1 MNDIPLPE
9 TLAGRDIAYVVHPA
23 TNLRLHETVGPLII
37 ERGEGVR
44 IVDTK
49 GQSYI
54 DGMAGLWCASLGFDE
69 PRLTEAATRQMR
81 QLPYQSTFA
90 HRSNEPSIAL
100 ADALIARAPVPM
112 SKVIFQSSGSEA
124 IDTAI
129 KLVWYY
135 HEATGAPNK
144 RKVIG
149 RKGGYHGTSIAA
161 ASLSGQEHMHRGFGL
176 PLPGFLHTGSPHFYR
191 EGMPGETEETFASR
205 RAQEL
210 EELIL
215 REDPATIGAFF
226 AEPIMGAGGVILPP
240 ATYFE
245 KMQAVLRR
253 YNILFVAD
261 EVICGFCRTG
271 NYWGSQTYKLNPDLL
286 ACAKALSAA
295 YFPISAVMMTD
306 RIFQGMAEHSNK
318 LGAFGHGYTMGGHPV
333 GAAVA
338 LEALRIYD
346 EDRILEHVRKVGEV
360 LQSGLRRFAHHPL
373 VGNVRGIGL
382 IGALEF
388 MADPKSK
395 KPFDPAL
402 KVPVKVMDAL
412 RRQGVLLRALGD
424 SLACSPPLIIST
436 EEIEVMMSAL
446 SVALDEVYRWTQESA
461 SGNA

>member
-1 MNDIPLPE
+1 
-9 TLAGRDIAYVVHPA
+9 
-23 TNLRLHETVGPLII
+23 
-37 ERGEGVR
+37 
-44 IVDTK
+44 
-49 GQSYI
+49 
-54 DGMAGLWCASLGFDE
+54 
-69 PRLTEAATRQMR
+69 
-81 QLPYQSTFA
+81 
-90 HRSNEPSIAL
+90 
-100 ADALIARAPVPM
+100 
-112 SKVIFQSSGSEA
+112 
-124 IDTAI
+124 
-129 KLVWYY
+129 
-135 HEATGAPNK
+135 
-144 RKVIG
+144 
-149 RKGGYHGTSIAA
+149 
-161 ASLSGQEHMHRGFGL
+161 
-176 PLPGFLHTGSPHFYR
+176 
-191 EGMPGETEETFASR
+191 
-205 RAQEL
+205 
-210 EELIL
+210 
-215 REDPATIGAFF
+215 
-226 AEPIMGAGGVILPP
+226 MGAGGVILPP

-245 KMQAVLRR
+245 KIQAVLRR

-271 NYWGSQTYKLNPDLL
+271 NYWGSQTYQLNPDLL

-295 YFPISAVMMTD
+295 YFPVSAVMMTD
-306 RIFQGMAEHSNK
+306 RIFQGMAEHSNQ

-436 EEIEVMMSAL
+436 EEIEVMMRAL
-446 SVALDEVYRWTQESA
+446 SVALDEVYRWTQNPA
-461 SGNA
+461 SGNP

>member
-1 MNDIPLPE
+1 MSPSTLSD
-9 TLAGRDIAYVVHPA
+9 TLASRDIAHVVHAA
-23 TNLRLHETVGPLII
+23 TNLRLHESVGPMII
-37 ERGEGVR
+37 DSGSGVR
-44 IVDTK
+44 IVDTE
-49 GQSYI
+49 GRSYI

-69 PRLTEAATRQMR
+69 PRLAEAATRQMR
-81 QLPYQSTFA
+81 RLPYQSTFA

-100 ADALIARAPVPM
+100 ADALVARAPVPM

-135 HEATGAPNK
+135 HEATGNPAK

-149 RKGGYHGTSIAA
+149 RQGGYHGTSIAS
-161 ASLSGQEHMHRGFGL
+161 ASLSGQEHMHHGFGL
-176 PLPGFLHTGSPHFYR
+176 PLPGFLQTGSPHFYR
-191 EGMPGETEETFASR
+191 EALPGETAEDFATR
-205 RAQEL
+205 RANEL
-210 EELIL
+210 EELIV

-245 KMQAVLRR
+245 KIQAVLKRHD
-253 YNILFVAD
+253 ILLVAD

-271 NYWGSQTYKLNPDLL
+271 NYWGSQTYRLEPDLL
-286 ACAKALSAA
+286 TCAKALSAA
-295 YFPISAVMMTD
+295 YFPISAVMMND
-306 RIFQGMAEHSNK
+306 KVYQGIAEQSAK
-318 LGAFGHGYTMGGHPV
+318 LGALGHGYTMGGHPV

-346 EDRILEHVRKVGEV
+346 EDHILDRVRNTAPV
-360 LQSGLRRFAHHPL
+360 LQAGLRRFENHPL

-395 KPFDPAL
+395 TPFDATL
-402 KVPVKVMDAL
+402 KVSVKVMDAL

-424 SLACSPPLIIST
+424 SLVCSPPLIISG
-436 EEIEVMMSAL
+436 EDIEVMVSAL
-446 SVALDEVYRWTQESA
+446 AVALDEVYGWTQQQA
-461 SGNA
+461 

>member
-1 MNDIPLPE
+1 VSPSTLSD
-9 TLAGRDIAYVVHPA
+9 TLASRDIAHVVHAA
-23 TNLRLHETVGPLII
+23 TNLRLHESVGPMII
-37 ERGEGVR
+37 DSGSGVR
-44 IVDTK
+44 IVDTE
-49 GQSYI
+49 GRSYI

-69 PRLTEAATRQMR
+69 PRLAEAATRQMR
-81 QLPYQSTFA
+81 RLPYQSTFA

-100 ADALIARAPVPM
+100 ADALVARAPVPM

-135 HEATGAPNK
+135 HEATGNPAK

-149 RKGGYHGTSIAA
+149 RQGGYHGTSIAS
-161 ASLSGQEHMHRGFGL
+161 ASLSGQEHMHHGFGL
-176 PLPGFLHTGSPHFYR
+176 PLPGFLQTGSPHFYR
-191 EGMPGETEETFASR
+191 EALPGETAEDFATR
-205 RAQEL
+205 RANEL
-210 EELIL
+210 EELIV

-245 KMQAVLRR
+245 KIQAVLKRHD
-253 YNILFVAD
+253 ILLVAD

-271 NYWGSQTYKLNPDLL
+271 NYWGSQTYRLEPDLL
-286 ACAKALSAA
+286 TCAKALSAA
-295 YFPISAVMMTD
+295 YFPISAVMMND
-306 RIFQGMAEHSNK
+306 KVYQGIAEQSAK
-318 LGAFGHGYTMGGHPV
+318 LGALGHGYTMGGHPV

-346 EDRILEHVRKVGEV
+346 EDHILDRVRNTAPV
-360 LQSGLRRFAHHPL
+360 LQAGLRRFENHPL

-395 KPFDPAL
+395 TPFDATL
-402 KVPVKVMDAL
+402 KVSVKVMDAL

-424 SLACSPPLIIST
+424 SLVCSPPLIISG
-436 EEIEVMMSAL
+436 EDIEVMMSAL
-446 SVALDEVYRWTQESA
+446 AVALDEVYGWTQQQA
-461 SGNA
+461 

>member
-1 MNDIPLPE
+1 MSPSTLSD
-9 TLAGRDIAYVVHPA
+9 TLASRDIAHVVHAA
-23 TNLRLHETVGPLII
+23 TNLRLHESVGPMII
-37 ERGEGVR
+37 DSGSGVR
-44 IVDTK
+44 IVDTE
-49 GQSYI
+49 GRSYI

-69 PRLTEAATRQMR
+69 PRLAEAATRQMR
-81 QLPYQSTFA
+81 RLPYQSTFA

-100 ADALIARAPVPM
+100 ADALVARAPVPM

-135 HEATGAPNK
+135 HEATGNPAK

-149 RKGGYHGTSIAA
+149 RQGGYHGTSIAS
-161 ASLSGQEHMHRGFGL
+161 ASLSGQEHMHHGFGL
-176 PLPGFLHTGSPHFYR
+176 PLPGFLQTGSPHFYR
-191 EGMPGETEETFASR
+191 EALPGETAEDFATR
-205 RAQEL
+205 RANEL
-210 EELIL
+210 EELIV

-245 KMQAVLRR
+245 KIQTVLKRHD
-253 YNILFVAD
+253 ILLVAD

-271 NYWGSQTYKLNPDLL
+271 NYWGSQTYRLEPDLL
-286 ACAKALSAA
+286 TCAKALSAA
-295 YFPISAVMMTD
+295 YFPISAVMMND
-306 RIFQGMAEHSNK
+306 KVYQGIAEQSAK
-318 LGAFGHGYTMGGHPV
+318 LGALGHGYTMGGHPV

-346 EDRILEHVRKVGEV
+346 EDHILDRVRNTAPV
-360 LQSGLRRFAHHPL
+360 LQAGLRRFENHPL
-373 VGNVRGIGL
+373 VGNVRGTGL

-395 KPFDPAL
+395 TPFDAAL
-402 KVPVKVMDAL
+402 KVSVKVMDSL

-424 SLACSPPLIIST
+424 SLVCSPPLIISG
-436 EEIEVMMSAL
+436 EDIEVMMSAL
-446 SVALDEVYRWTQESA
+446 AVALDEVYGWTQQQA
-461 SGNA
+461 